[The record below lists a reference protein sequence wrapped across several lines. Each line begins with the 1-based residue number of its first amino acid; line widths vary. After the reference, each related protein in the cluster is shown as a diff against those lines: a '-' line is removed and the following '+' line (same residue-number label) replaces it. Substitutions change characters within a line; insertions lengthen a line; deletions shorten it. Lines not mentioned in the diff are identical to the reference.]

1 MDRRHLAG
9 NALQGA
15 KSERYRV
22 RGRQDAAVPNMDFI
36 NENLLTILIL
46 LPLVGAVLTLAYQM
60 FWKQEGQIKWVT
72 LGITLLNFLVSLAMF
87 SKSTLAGPSGFF
99 FEKNVPWIRAINTNF
114 HVGVDGLSFWLV
126 ILTTFIMPIAVI
138 STWHAVEKRV
148 TAFYIF
154 LLLLESAMIGVFVSL
169 DLLVFYL
176 FFEASL
182 VPMFFLIGIWG
193 GDNRIYA
200 AVKFFIFTALGSLLM
215 LVAIIALYYIYADQT
230 GFAGTFDFVV
240 ILDAMKTGTLTF
252 AKIPQVGTLLFMA
265 FALAFAIKVPLF
277 PFHTWLPDAHT
288 EAPTA
293 GSVILAAVLL
303 KMGTY
308 GLMRF
313 NFALFPDQSREW
325 AWLFITLAIIGIIYG
340 ALVAMVQPDMKR
352 LVAYSSVA
360 HMGFVI
366 LGMFSFTE
374 AGMQGA
380 LFTMLSHGVTTGA
393 LFLLV
398 GFVYERRHTREITQF
413 GGLSNVMPIYATIF
427 VITTMASVGLP
438 FLNGF
443 VGEFLIMVGMFQSH
457 VLGVTATTN
466 WNYVAAM
473 LSGTGVIFAAVYLL
487 WMVQRVFFGK
497 VTNAKNKGL
506 ADLSWREIGIMVP
519 LLFLMVYMGVFPKP
533 FLKRSDDV
541 VKAIQ
546 ERVMH
551 QAGGTIADGSTSR

>member
-1 MDRRHLAG
+1 M
-9 NALQGA
+9 
-15 KSERYRV
+15 
-22 RGRQDAAVPNMDFI
+22 
-36 NENLLTILIL
+36 
-46 LPLVGAVLTLAYQM
+46 TLAHQM
-60 FWKQEGQIKWVT
+60 FWKQEGRLKWVT
-72 LGITLLNFLVSLAMF
+72 LGFTVLNFLVSLALF
-87 SKSTLAGPSGFF
+87 SKSAVAGPGGFF
-99 FEKNVPWIRAINTNF
+99 FEKNFPWIKAIGTNY

-126 ILTTFIMPIAVI
+126 ILTTFIMPIAVL

-148 TAFYIF
+148 TAFYVF

-193 GDNRIYA
+193 GENRIYA

-215 LVAIIALYYIYADQT
+215 LVAIIGLFYIYADQT
-230 GFAGTFDFVV
+230 GLGGSFDFVA
-240 ILDAMKTGTLTF
+240 ILNAMKSGNVVLAPQTGM
-252 AKIPQVGTLLFMA
+252 LLFGA

-313 NFALFPDQSREW
+313 NFALFPDQSRET

-340 ALVAMVQPDMKR
+340 ALVAMVQPDVKR

-360 HMGFVI
+360 HMGFVM

-380 LFTMLSHGVTTGA
+380 LYTMLSHGVTTGA

-398 GFVYERRHTREITQF
+398 GFIYERRHTREITQF
-413 GGLSNVMPIYATIF
+413 GGLANVMPVYATVF
-427 VITTMASVGLP
+427 AITAMASVGLP

-443 VGEFLIMVGMFQSH
+443 VGEFLIMVGMFGSK
-457 VLGVTATTN
+457 VLAVTTTVN
-466 WNYVAAM
+466 WNYVATM
-473 LSGTGVIFAAVYLL
+473 LAGTGVIFAAVYLL

-497 VTNAKNKGL
+497 VTNEKNKSL
-506 ADLSWREIGIMVP
+506 ADLSWREIGLMIP
-519 LLFLMVYMGVFPKP
+519 LIALMVYMGVFPKP
-533 FLKRSDDV
+533 FLKRSDEAI
-541 VKAIQ
+541 KAIQ

-551 QAGGTIADGSTSR
+551 QAGGTVEKAEAKPEIESPKAEH